1 MIKPQY
7 IYLVKDRA
15 TGKIVFRGTN
25 YEVAAKFG
33 CNVTSV
39 KNGKLVEIQPAFFKS
54 TFTAPSGCNIVRMIN
69 KLTN

>member
-25 YEVAAKFG
+25 YAVAAKFG
-33 CNVTSV
+33 CKVTSV
-39 KNGKLVEIQPAFFKS
+39 KNAYNSKSNFKGKYRIL
-54 TFTAPSGCNIVRMIN
+54 RD
-69 KLTN
+69 KL